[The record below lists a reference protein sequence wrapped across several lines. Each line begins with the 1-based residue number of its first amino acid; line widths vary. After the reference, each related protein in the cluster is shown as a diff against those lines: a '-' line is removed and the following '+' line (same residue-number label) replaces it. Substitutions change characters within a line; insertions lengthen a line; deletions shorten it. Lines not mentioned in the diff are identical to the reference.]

1 MRRAGLATL
10 AALSLLLGGHP
21 TWAAGASWVA
31 SAPAVRVAS
40 ADRETVSA
48 PLAPPGGTR
57 PGRIESVAWRFQAAP
72 GRPVLARLCHAS
84 DCVSLPTA
92 RGRTLALAGR
102 PATGPWHFR
111 FSLPPGGSGLTEVGR
126 LQVIVNYR
134 EESPDGGG
142 R

>member
-1 MRRAGLATL
+1 MRRAGLVSLTVLCL
-10 AALSLLLGGHP
+10 ALIGTSS
-21 TWAAGASWVA
+21 WAASASWVA
-31 SAPAVRVAS
+31 TAPAVRVAP

-48 PLAPPGGTR
+48 LLEPPGGTR

-72 GRPVLARLCHAS
+72 GRPVLARLCHVS
-84 DCVSLPTA
+84 GCVSLPTA
-92 RGRTLALAGR
+92 RGRTQAWVGR